1 MYMNEPD
8 ANDQNAHADDRRV
21 SVISSPLSA
30 SLSASDRRSYATAV
44 ESVQQS
50 NSGLGSNSAGN
61 NDNAIRSMSSSQPAR
76 PLTAIGSR
84 YSKWFGGGLP
94 SADTRVEPSNVGGE
108 PNRRRR
114 TAYHLPS
121 LKGKSQQPV
130 SKDNGEAWDQ
140 FLRTV
145 TPPPTNYMSVP
156 SPSIGSSRSS
166 PRRRNSRKK
175 KGPLTRCLLFLKGG
189 SRRKKPA
196 RKPSVRASSP
206 PILVR
211 TASRKQKRPPPIKLP
226 ETAVSGKTVD
236 GHRHIAISIPI
247 EHDHLGPWP
256 KYRSLTAS
264 RRTKSL
270 PSAELSPTNHSNAN
284 GRPVTA
290 FTNEPPTGS
299 QLGPVA
305 EERGSMSSKSWERER
320 DSQRVQEEAYKVEQ
334 EEAYKVGLASRHT
347 FGPAPGHVSS
357 PDTGSMSPPIVP
369 RRSSH
374 RYSSPSAARPKTPAT
389 GDELRE
395 IARAQALAALSRPRT
410 APRPASGQSAHSFR
424 SFTTESPAPRVYH
437 PTRKSSMR
445 PGSVDD
451 VRPRAERNSDQR
463 GLRRQSRDSARELY
477 VLRQSLVSEHSFLES
492 IGAVDSESD
501 GTVGAVEPRELI
513 CASKGV
519 HDGTPRELTYAS
531 EVADDDTASES
542 SFEWQ
547 GGKATEGG
555 KNSSRGSKRSSFQ
568 GSSSQE
574 IRRSGGQ
581 DSDTLPIWTR
591 REMAAPVL
599 VNLEVRRAE
608 AQTTRRSQLRESVE
622 VILET
627 PTEPSSPGEKGDG
640 SEDGYD
646 GLKDISESPSKEAES
661 EGKEKGQDPGGVPML
676 KVPGENNSLKGKGKE
691 RPSSPL
697 LSPEKR
703 GEQRKE
709 MLLLRRQ
716 KIAELRKALEN
727 PGMEPKDLV
736 WRRRPSNS
744 SQESSDENHRVDEG
758 SRGDK
763 RATVVQVPAALEND
777 THSPKVTPA
786 RFSLSAVMTVAD
798 VKPSSPQAASPKLGI
813 TRKTS
818 LTISASSPAIA
829 ATVVKSSSIP
839 PYRSLESVT
848 PPDSPPPSATSSS
861 PVSSVEA
868 QTQGTPLHH
877 PPLQR
882 PNSSRRLLST
892 SGLQSP
898 ASTSGRFPA
907 TQVDPSRPT
916 TATKASVPSTFHSQ
930 PQSPRKQHA
939 EASTSMVKVPQSELF
954 GLYEALREE
963 QTRDM
968 EIRLKR
974 LERNRDDWMDSML
987 PLLTGMS
994 QALDKL
1000 AITNKGKEI
1009 ARSPQV
1015 DIRQPRRPKTSHSDD
1030 KRNRTWR
1037 SGSSSQDA
1045 EPSTRASVKDGQG
1058 GIDGEEATRRRHTH
1072 VATSRSRAGT
1082 STSES
1087 SRRRHPPDEALQPPR
1102 SGHHIHDNIADDEH
1116 EYRTRSVSL
1125 GETSSR
1131 RHRRRERTTSIPLP
1145 PEAAASLQS
1154 ARDAFGM
1161 TSMVEGSGVRANPK
1175 VADPASHLRDEVEA
1189 EEEAEV
1195 ELLKRL
1201 ERLDGRIDS
1210 RKRSLSLGAVSALGV
1225 GGPMGFESRR
1235 ETVSDG
1241 TYAGAADDG
1250 YEGMGKLEGLMK
1262 ELQSSVKRLSTIV
1275 GSGDADREGEVSE
1288 TPRSVV
1294 GFGAFM

>member
-1 MYMNEPD
+1 M
-8 ANDQNAHADDRRV
+8 
-21 SVISSPLSA
+21 SVISSSLSA
-30 SLSASDRRSYATAV
+30 SLSTSDRRSYTTA
-44 ESVQQS
+44 VQQS
-50 NSGLGSNSAGN
+50 NSGLGTNSAGN
-61 NDNAIRSMSSSQPAR
+61 NDNAIRSMSSSQPVR
-76 PLTAIGSR
+76 PSTALGSR
-84 YSKWFGGGLP
+84 YSKWFGGSLP
-94 SADTRVEPSNVGGE
+94 SADTRVESRNVGGE
-108 PNRRRR
+108 PTRRRR
-114 TAYHLPS
+114 TPYHLPS
-121 LKGKSQQPV
+121 LKGKYQQPV
-130 SKDNGEAWDQ
+130 SEDNGEAWDQ

-166 PRRRNSRKK
+166 LRRRNSRKK

-206 PILVR
+206 PVLLVR
-211 TASRKQKRPPPIKLP
+211 TASRKPKRPPPIKLP
-226 ETAVSGKTVD
+226 DTAVSGRTVD

-247 EHDHLGPWP
+247 EHDHSGPWP
-256 KYRSLTAS
+256 KYRSLRAS
-264 RRTKSL
+264 RRPKSL
-270 PSAELSPTNHSNAN
+270 PSAELSPTNHNNAN
-284 GRPVTA
+284 ARPVTA
-290 FTNEPPTGS
+290 FTNEPPTGT

-305 EERGSMSSKSWERER
+305 EERGSMPSRSWER
-320 DSQRVQEEAYKVEQ
+320 DSQRVQVEAYKVD
-334 EEAYKVGLASRHT
+334 LASRHT
-347 FGPAPGHVSS
+347 FGPAQDHISS
-357 PDTGSMSPPIVP
+357 PDTGSMSPPIIP

-374 RYSSPSAARPKTPAT
+374 RYSSPSPARPKTQAT
-389 GDELRE
+389 SDELRE

-410 APRPASGQSAHSFR
+410 APRPLSGQSAHSFR

-437 PTRKSSMR
+437 PTRKSSIR

-451 VRPRAERNSDQR
+451 ERPRAERYSDQR
-463 GLRRQSRDSARELY
+463 GLRRQSRDSAREQY
-477 VLRQSLVSEHSFLES
+477 VLRQSMVSGHSVLES
-492 IGAVDSESD
+492 IGALEDAVDSESD
-501 GTVGAVEPRELI
+501 GTVGATEPRGLPCASKAVHDGTPRELP

-519 HDGTPRELTYAS
+519 HDGTPRELTHAS
-531 EVADDDTASES
+531 KVADDDTASES

-591 REMAAPVL
+591 RDLAAPVL

-608 AQTTRRSQLRESVE
+608 AHTTRRSQLRDSVE

-627 PTEPSSPGEKGDG
+627 PTEPSSPGDKGDC
-640 SEDGYD
+640 SEDGND
-646 GLKDISESPSKEAES
+646 GFKDTRDSHSKEAES
-661 EGKEKGQDPGGVPML
+661 KGKEKGEEPEGAPML
-676 KVPGENNSLKGKGKE
+676 KVPGENNRLKGKGKE

-697 LSPEKR
+697 MSPGKR

-709 MLLLRRQ
+709 ILLLRRQ

-736 WRRRPSNS
+736 WRRRPSDS
-744 SQESSDENHRVDEG
+744 SQESSDENHTADEG
-758 SRGDK
+758 SRDDK
-763 RATVVQVPAALEND
+763 RATVVQIPNALEND

-798 VKPSSPQAASPKLGI
+798 VKPSSPRAASPKLGI
-813 TRKTS
+813 ARKTS

-829 ATVVKSSSIP
+829 ATVVNPSSIP

-868 QTQGTPLHH
+868 QTQGTPLQH

-882 PNSSRRLLST
+882 PNSSRRLPST

-898 ASTSGRFPA
+898 ASTSGRFPVN
-907 TQVDPSRPT
+907 QVDPSRPT
-916 TATKASVPSTFHSQ
+916 TARKAPVPSTFHSQ

-939 EASTSMVKVPQSELF
+939 KASTSIVKVPQSELF

-974 LERNRDDWMDSML
+974 LERNRDDWMESML

-1000 AITNKGKEI
+1000 ATTNKGKEV

-1030 KRNRTWR
+1030 KKNSTWR
-1037 SGSSSQDA
+1037 TGPSSQDA
-1045 EPSTRASVKDGQG
+1045 QPSTRASVKDDQD
-1058 GIDGEEATRRRHTH
+1058 GIDSGEATRRRHTH

-1102 SGHHIHDNIADDEH
+1102 SGHHVHDNIADDEH
-1116 EYRTRSVSL
+1116 EHRARSVSL
-1125 GETSSR
+1125 GESSSR
-1131 RHRRRERTTSIPLP
+1131 RHRRRERTTSVPLP

-1154 ARDAFGM
+1154 ARDTFGM
-1161 TSMVEGSGVRANPK
+1161 TSMAEGSGVRANST
-1175 VADPASHLRDEVEA
+1175 VAAPASHLRDEVEA
-1189 EEEAEV
+1189 EAEV
-1195 ELLKRL
+1195 EQLRRL
-1201 ERLDGRIDS
+1201 ERLDGRVDS
-1210 RKRSLSLGAVSALGV
+1210 RKRSLSLGANSALGV
-1225 GGPMGFESRR
+1225 GGLTGL
-1235 ETVSDG
+1235 DG
-1241 TYAGAADDG
+1241 TYIGAADDG
-1250 YEGMGKLEGLMK
+1250 YEGMEKLEGLMK
-1262 ELQSSVKRLSTIV
+1262 ELQFSVKRLSSIV
-1275 GSGDADREGEVSE
+1275 GSGDGDGDGEKEDSQVIKVVE
-1288 TPRSVV
+1288 TTGSV
-1294 GFGAFM
+1294 